1 MHTYLYVFTH
11 THLHTPH
18 EFMLTIVVDGTASDI
33 AGEVVGVGPG
43 VEAFKIGDKVV
54 SMLSTMVSALI
65 RLSICYL
72 SKETM
77 PHEFP

>member
-1 MHTYLYVFTH
+1 
-11 THLHTPH
+11 
-18 EFMLTIVVDGTASDI
+18 MLTIVVDGTATDV

-65 RLSICYL
+65 AFSVYYL
-72 SKETM
+72 
-77 PHEFP
+77 